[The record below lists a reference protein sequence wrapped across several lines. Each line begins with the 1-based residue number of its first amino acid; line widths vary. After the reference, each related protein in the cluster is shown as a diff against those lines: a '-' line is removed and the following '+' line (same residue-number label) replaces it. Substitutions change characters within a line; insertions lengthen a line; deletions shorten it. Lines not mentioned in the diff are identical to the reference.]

1 MNLIKGLGLL
11 SVLLIVTG
19 SCFDPP
25 EFPNEPHIEFEN
37 IVFKGRPFPENDS
50 LILSINFKDG
60 DGDLG
65 FYFENTADISY
76 PYNNANFYQEN
87 NGELLTL
94 STVTGSVGN
103 IQYDLLDIPDPTKG
117 SLVVFRTRQKPGYSF
132 LPAAETCNGSDDL
145 KYYEYLDGPYDPT
158 SASDGRRLL
167 IAAADLP
174 AIDPDVKLVDSIK
187 GSDGKVAYY
196 QIQDTLYYTSNPN
209 HYNIEVEF
217 LVKDPAAPGGFREFD
232 WHEEYCT
239 TFNGRFPVFSD
250 KQSSIDGTLIYAMTS
265 IGFEEQ
271 FSIKTL
277 KLRVSIKDRKL
288 NKSNVIETPEF
299 TLLP

>member
-25 EFPNEPHIEFEN
+25 EFPNEPQIEFED
-37 IVFKGRPFPENDS
+37 IVFEGKPFPEDDLLTLS
-50 LILSINFKDG
+50 LNFKDG

-65 FYFENTADISY
+65 FYFETTADISY
-76 PYNNANFYQEN
+76 PYHNANFYQEN
-87 NGELLTL
+87 NGELLPL
-94 STVTGSVGN
+94 STITGSVDDV
-103 IQYDLLDIPDPTKG
+103 QYDLLDIPDPSKG
-117 SLVVFRTRQKPGYSF
+117 KLVVFRTRKKPEYSF

-145 KYYEYLDGPYDPT
+145 KYYEFLDGPYDPEN
-158 SASDGRRLL
+158 ASDGRRLL
-167 IAAADLP
+167 IEAADLP
-174 AIDPDVKLVDSIK
+174 AIDPDVKLVDSIR
-187 GSDGKVAYY
+187 GSDGQIAYY
-196 QIQDTLYYTSNPN
+196 QIQDTLYYTTNPN

-217 LVKDPAAPGGFREFD
+217 LVKDPSEPGGFKVFD

-250 KQSSIDGTLIYAMTS
+250 KKSSLDGTLRYTMTS

-271 FSIKTL
+271 FSTKTL
-277 KLRVSIKDRKL
+277 KLRVGIKDRQL